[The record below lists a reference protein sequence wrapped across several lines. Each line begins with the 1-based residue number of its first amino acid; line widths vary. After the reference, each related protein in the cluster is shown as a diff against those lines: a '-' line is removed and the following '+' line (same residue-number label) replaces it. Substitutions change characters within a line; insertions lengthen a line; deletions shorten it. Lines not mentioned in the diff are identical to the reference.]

1 MKQILAT
8 ELERAQKQRTE
19 LLLKLYESRTFLI
32 KARKTV
38 NEIEQK
44 MNHLDDDIG
53 NWVSMNNNNYEG
65 AELFKKKISNRRK
78 GLFRQKDR

>member
-8 ELERAQKQRTE
+8 ELERTQKLRTE

-38 NEIEQK
+38 NEIEQE

-53 NWVSMNNNNYEG
+53 YWVSMNNSNYEG
-65 AELFKKKISNRRK
+65 AEYFKKKIANRRR
-78 GLFRQKDR
+78 GLFGQKDR

>member
-8 ELERAQKQRTE
+8 ELERAQKNRTE
-19 LLLKLYESRTFLI
+19 LLLKLYGSRKDLI
-32 KARKTV
+32 TARKTV

-53 NWVSMNNNNYEG
+53 YWVSMNNSNYEG
-65 AELFKKKISNRRK
+65 AELFKKKIANRRK
-78 GLFRQKDR
+78 GMFKQKR